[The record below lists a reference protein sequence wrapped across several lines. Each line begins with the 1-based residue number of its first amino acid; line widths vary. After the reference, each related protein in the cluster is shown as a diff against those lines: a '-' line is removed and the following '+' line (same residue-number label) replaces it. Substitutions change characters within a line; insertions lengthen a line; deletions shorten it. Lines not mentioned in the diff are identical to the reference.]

1 MNKNTIGLM
10 KGIGTGLAAGMM
22 VGYVGSQLMSNQKQV
37 KKKASKA
44 AHAVGNL
51 IDDVQYIFKGEPAG
65 KQPPGPVLRRV
76 QRFFF
81 FPALFL
87 VLFERLGSPAEGEKS
102 LLSAW
107 AEAEKRVLRNAAP
120 RAKRRLRASEDSPC
134 RRRKLQR
141 L

>member
-51 IDDVQYIFKGEPAG
+51 IDDVQYILRIARRKAAAG
-65 KQPPGPVLRRV
+65 PGTAPGPAV
-76 QRFFF
+76 
-81 FPALFL
+81 LFL
-87 VLFERLGSPAEGEKS
+87 SCSLFGS
-102 LLSAW
+102 L
-107 AEAEKRVLRNAAP
+107 
-120 RAKRRLRASEDSPC
+120 
-134 RRRKLQR
+134 
-141 L
+141 

>member
-51 IDDVQYIFKGEPAG
+51 IDDVQYIFKATAG
-65 KQPPGPVLRRV
+65 PGTAPGPAV
-76 QRFFF
+76 
-81 FPALFL
+81 LFL
-87 VLFERLGSPAEGEKS
+87 SRSLFGS
-102 LLSAW
+102 L
-107 AEAEKRVLRNAAP
+107 
-120 RAKRRLRASEDSPC
+120 
-134 RRRKLQR
+134 
-141 L
+141 

>member
-51 IDDVQYIFKGEPAG
+51 IDDVQYIFKDSPPESSRRPGTA
-65 KQPPGPVLRRV
+65 PGPAVL
-76 QRFFF
+76 F
-81 FPALFL
+81 LSCSLL

-102 LLSAW
+102 LLSVW